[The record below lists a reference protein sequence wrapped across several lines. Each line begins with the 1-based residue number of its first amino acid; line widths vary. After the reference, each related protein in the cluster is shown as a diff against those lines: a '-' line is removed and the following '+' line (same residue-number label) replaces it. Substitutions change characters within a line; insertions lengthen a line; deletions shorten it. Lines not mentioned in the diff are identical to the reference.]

1 MANEKEV
8 EIIGQA
14 TDSEDVSALKAEIS
28 RLKEENV
35 NLTTENKK
43 LASERKTY
51 EGWWLN
57 GNAEIKD
64 LKAIIKVL
72 VAYTKLA

>member
-1 MANEKEV
+1 MANKKEL

-28 RLKEENV
+28 RLKEENA
-35 NLTTENKK
+35 NLTAANKK
-43 LASERKTY
+43 LASDCKTY

-64 LKAIIKVL
+64 LKAIIKTL
-72 VAYTKLA
+72 IAYMKLA

>member
-1 MANEKEV
+1 MANEKEL

-14 TDSEDVSALKAEIS
+14 TDSEDTSALKAEIS
-28 RLKEENV
+28 RLKEENA
-35 NLTTENKK
+35 NLTAENKK

-51 EGWWLN
+51 EGWWRD
-57 GNAEIKD
+57 GNEEIKD
-64 LKAIIKVL
+64 LKAIVKVL